1 MQPRFKEKKTTQA
14 ACALLRLAGGE
25 MNYMVLIKLLYLADR
40 EALLRW
46 GRPLTFDR
54 YVSMDKGP
62 VLSRTLDLINE
73 GVPPGWDSYWE
84 EHINKSG
91 RFEVQISA
99 DCGDEELSEAELAL
113 LDEIFE
119 EFGVIGIRDK
129 WELVDLLHDILDE
142 WQDPDGSAL
151 PIEVEDI
158 LRAEGKTPQEAET
171 IKDELEGVAL
181 AEQVFG

>member
-14 ACALLRLAGGE
+14 ACALLRRASGG
-25 MNYMVLIKLLYLADR
+25 MNYMVLVKLLYLADR

-46 GRPLTFDR
+46 GRPVTFDR

-84 EHINKSG
+84 DHIGKSG
-91 RFEVQISA
+91 PYEVQISE
-99 DCGDEELSEAELAL
+99 DCGDGELSEAELEL
-113 LDEIFE
+113 LDQVFD
-119 EFGVIGIRDK
+119 EFGGMGK
-129 WELVDLLHDILDE
+129 WELVERLHDILDE

-158 LRAEGKTPQEAET
+158 LRAGGRTPQEAET
-171 IKDELEGVAL
+171 IKNELEGVAL